1 MKKMGWKEGDG
12 LGKNLDGIVEPIKAK
27 KKLNSNGLGFTKNS
41 HSFSN
46 DFYEAK
52 LDAMLK
58 EKKKRK
64 KRDIKKLKY
73 ANETKEQRA
82 ARKA

>member
-58 EKKKRK
+58 EKEK
-64 KRDIKKLKY
+64 
-73 ANETKEQRA
+73 RA
-82 ARKA
+82 ARKAKRKAKKALKN